1 MSDVLDFEVL
11 EPETDLGSVL
21 RAIGALDHVELR
33 EYVEEA
39 EDRVV
44 TYILFVAREYRT
56 KVAN

>member
-1 MSDVLDFEVL
+1 MPSVLDVEVL

-21 RAIGALDHVELR
+21 RTIGALDHVELR
-33 EYVEEA
+33 EHVEDA

-44 TYILFVAREYRT
+44 TYILFVTREYRT